1 MAITGIEYR
10 SHEEWLELRKGF
22 IGGSDAGAVMGMNP
36 YSSPFAVWAEK
47 TGKVEGFAGNLTTK
61 VGAYL
66 EDLVAQLFTE
76 ETGKKVRRK
85 NKMMVNTDYP
95 WACADVDRMVVGEKA
110 LLEIKTTNSFPAMK
124 KIRGGEYPEQW
135 YCQMTHYLAVTG
147 LEKAY
152 LAVLVNCRDL
162 RIFELERDED
172 EIRTLMDAERAFWE
186 KVTQDVPPEA
196 DGSEATTEA
205 LVKVYPE
212 SNEDTVLLIN
222 GDLLEQ
228 RARLLTAKKALE
240 TDIDEINN
248 KIKSEMGTA
257 ERGLALGYTVTWKSQ
272 KKSTFD
278 RKALEADYPGIDLD
292 KYYKTSTTR
301 VFRVTE
307 KKETA

>member
-1 MAITGIEYR
+1 MAIREIKYASR
-10 SHEEWLELRKGF
+10 EEWLELRKGY

-85 NKMMVNTDYP
+85 NRMLVNDEFQ
-95 WACADVDRMVVGEKA
+95 WACADVDRLVVGEKA

-124 KIRGGEYPEQW
+124 KIRGGEYPEMW

-172 EIRTLMDAERAFWE
+172 EIAALMDAERAFWE
-186 KVTQDVPPEA
+186 KVTQDIPPEA

-205 LVKVYPE
+205 LP
-212 SNEDTVLLIN
+212 
-222 GDLLEQ
+222 GADLPRQ
-228 RARLLTAKKALE
+228 RRRDRDRLRPGQPAAAQGAA
-240 TDIDEINN
+240 EIQHQGF
-248 KIKSEMGTA
+248 GTGCV
-257 ERGLALGYTVTWKSQ
+257 R
-272 KKSTFD
+272 D
-278 RKALEADYPGIDLD
+278 RQHHQGGAG
-292 KYYKTSTTR
+292 
-301 VFRVTE
+301 FR
-307 KKETA
+307 